1 MEIIY
6 RKATKK
12 DAKTIESLFT
22 QMLFTI
28 YKNPAIKQYKK
39 GYLDRFFTALKD
51 CIFVAELNNVVVG
64 YISINVFNDN
74 LRYLYID
81 DFCVDKDFRNKGIG
95 TKLLSMVENYAKEI
109 GIGDICLHVEKTNV
123 LAKNLYDRNGYS
135 VFKVERTKVLMNK
148 IILKK

>member
-28 YKNPAIKQYKK
+28 YKNPAIKQYEK

-81 DFCVDKDFRNKGIG
+81 DFCVDKAKYYFRKNK
-95 TKLLSMVENYAKEI
+95 KS
-109 GIGDICLHVEKTNV
+109 C
-123 LAKNLYDRNGYS
+123 
-135 VFKVERTKVLMNK
+135 
-148 IILKK
+148 